1 MINNSITKKK
11 LVSLRIDRGLTQKE
25 AAQGMDIPQN
35 ALSMY
40 ESGARMPRIDNA
52 QKIADFYGVP
62 IEQIDFSGWR
72 K

>member
-1 MINNSITKKK
+1 MISDCKTKKK
-11 LVSLRIDRGLTQKE
+11 LVTLRIERGLTQTE
-25 AAQGMDIPQN
+25 AAQGIGIPQN
-35 ALSMY
+35 VLSMY
-40 ESGARMPRIDNA
+40 ERGARNPRIDNA

>member
-1 MINNSITKKK
+1 MISNSGKKKK
-11 LVSLRIDRGLTQKE
+11 LVSLRIERGLTQTE

-35 ALSMY
+35 VLSMY
-40 ESGARMPRIDNA
+40 EIGARKPRIDNA